1 MVWVANIGV
10 GGISCDLKFRYR
22 KFVKINDDGDY
33 RCVLFLVI
41 VTDVRH

>member
-1 MVWVANIGV
+1 MVWVANIGDS
-10 GGISCDLKFRYR
+10 ISCDLEFQYR

>member
-1 MVWVANIGV
+1 MVWVANIGDS
-10 GGISCDLKFRYR
+10 ISCDLELQYR

-41 VTDVRH
+41 VIDVRH

>member
-1 MVWVANIGV
+1 MVWVANIGDS
-10 GGISCDLKFRYR
+10 ISFDLELQYR